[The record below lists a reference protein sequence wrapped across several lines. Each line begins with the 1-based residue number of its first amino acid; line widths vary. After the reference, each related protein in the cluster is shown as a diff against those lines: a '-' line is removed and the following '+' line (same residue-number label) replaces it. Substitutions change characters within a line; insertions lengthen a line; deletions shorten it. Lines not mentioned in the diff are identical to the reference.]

1 MSLTDTRK
9 SLRVLANSK
18 WHGQTMEYVCQRG
31 DCKPLD
37 EGFIIPLPKVYSE
50 RLNMNMNLNGEYK
63 ARMKRDKAR
72 DAIALALG
80 SSWERAVA
88 LNSEIVQDF
97 PRDVEAYNRLGKALS
112 ELGKYKEAK
121 DAFSQALEIS
131 PANSIARKNL
141 ERLVHLDQEA
151 AEPKRGSKV
160 AHQLFIEERGKTATV
175 ALQKL
180 PANRGHLRMAPGDAV
195 ELKPHPAGLIV
206 ENQQGNYLGEID
218 QKLGQRLAELIHG
231 GNMYAAAVTSVQEQ
245 GLAIMI
251 KETYQ
256 HHSQFGVMSFP
267 SKQVSGG
274 MYSDLGIP
282 RVALDMELEEEEIEL
297 ERPPIIDWDEEG
309 EATIAV
315 PSSADEEPNSLS
327 RDEIEEQVNF

>member
-1 MSLTDTRK
+1 
-9 SLRVLANSK
+9 
-18 WHGQTMEYVCQRG
+18 
-31 DCKPLD
+31 
-37 EGFIIPLPKVYSE
+37 
-50 RLNMNMNLNGEYK
+50 MNLNGESK

-72 DAIALALG
+72 EAIALALG
-80 SSWERAVA
+80 SSWERAVV

-97 PRDVEAYNRLGKALS
+97 PKDVEAYNRLGKALS
-112 ELGKYKEAK
+112 ELGRYKEAK

-175 ALQKL
+175 ALKKL
-180 PANRGHLRMAPGDAV
+180 PEDRGHLRMAPGDSV
-195 ELKPHPAGLIV
+195 ELKPHSNGLIV
-206 ENQQGNYLGEID
+206 ENLQGHYLGEIE
-218 QKLGQRLAELIHG
+218 QKLGERLARLIYG
-231 GNMYAAAVTSVQEQ
+231 GNSYAAAVTSVQEQ
-245 GLAIMI
+245 SLAIMI

-267 SKQVSGG
+267 SKQVAGG
-274 MYSDLGIP
+274 VYSYLGVP
-282 RVALDMELEEEEIEL
+282 AMALDMELEEEEIEL

-315 PSSADEEPNSLS
+315 PSSADEEPVAFP
-327 RDEIEEQVNF
+327 RDEIEEQANF